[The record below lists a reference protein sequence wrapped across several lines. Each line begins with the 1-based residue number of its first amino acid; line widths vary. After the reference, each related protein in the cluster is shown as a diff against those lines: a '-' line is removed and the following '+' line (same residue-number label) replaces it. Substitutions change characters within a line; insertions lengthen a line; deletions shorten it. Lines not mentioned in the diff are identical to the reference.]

1 MKKAWTALVLT
12 VTLSLGLAAPAA
24 AARFFDV
31 PASYWGYSS
40 IEYVAQQGLF
50 SGTSQTTFSPE
61 ATMTRS
67 MLTQVLYS
75 YAGKPAV
82 SGSVAGSTDYV
93 DIPRGAY
100 YEDAVLWALE
110 EDIFPVWFVDDPNGA
125 PASRFQPDRVVNR
138 AEFSQMLF
146 AFSQQVME
154 QTYQTNAGT
163 LQGYVQNSSTCQF
176 SDMTLQA
183 LRTALPELSRYA
195 GSSQMLYSVLDTM
208 VGWAYARGI
217 LSGTGSSTM
226 SPALAVTRA
235 QVATMLAQYHRRY
248 GELSQP
254 DYALKLSSLPSELTV
269 GDREVLTASGQSGAS
284 YTCVSSASGVVRVTE
299 LGSSRWQLD
308 AVGAGRATITVTDS
322 NGKTA
327 RVTVEVTQ
335 SSQVP
340 DPGEDD
346 VVAEVI
352 RLVNVERAK
361 QGLSA
366 LKTNDAITKAAQTR
380 ADELLQL
387 FDHTR
392 PDGRSCFTALGE
404 AGVSYRAAG
413 ENIAMGYPT
422 PEAVVNG
429 WMNSP
434 GHRANILNRSFT
446 TIGVGYNSQRNCWV
460 QMFVG

>member
-1 MKKAWTALVLT
+1 MPRPLHFCVKKGQMGRQTLQSNQRPGTMKAVQKARGPGPRNKKRKGEPDMKKAWTALLLT

-24 AARFFDV
+24 AARFSDV
-31 PASYWGYSS
+31 PSSYWGYSS

-110 EDIFPVWFVDDPNGA
+110 ENILPMWFYLD
-125 PASRFQPDRVVNR
+125 SRSQSDWSQDFQPNEVVNR
-138 AEFSQMLF
+138 AEFCLMLYAFYENVLGLEYDMDEAGLKQDYLSSSQG
-146 AFSQQVME
+146 AFQ
-154 QTYQTNAGT
+154 
-163 LQGYVQNSSTCQF
+163 
-176 SDMTLQA
+176 DMTLAELTQAFQA
-183 LRTALPELSRYA
+183 LAPYSKNHDVEQEILFA
-195 GSSQMLYSVLDTM
+195 ML
-208 VGWAYARGI
+208 GWAQPEGI
-217 LSGTGSSTM
+217 MTGMSASTM
-226 SPALAVTRA
+226 SPDLGVTRA
-235 QVATMLAQYHRRY
+235 QVATILMQFHRSY
-248 GELSQP
+248 GGSVQP
-254 DYALKLSSLPSELTV
+254 EPEP
-269 GDREVLTASGQSGAS
+269 EP
-284 YTCVSSASGVVRVTE
+284 E
-299 LGSSRWQLD
+299 P
-308 AVGAGRATITVTDS
+308 
-322 NGKTA
+322 
-327 RVTVEVTQ
+327 E
-335 SSQVP
+335 P
-340 DPGEDD
+340 DPGCGEE
-346 VVAEVI
+346 AFLTEVI

-366 LKTNDAITKAAQTR
+366 LKTNNAITKAAQIR